1 MKGRTGLLPWC
12 EVKLMALLLGDYVR
26 EGDAVPIT
34 VKPSLVLEEQCIAA
48 QKLASA
54 ALAMD
59 VAMESVKD
67 TISLEFGKR
76 P

>member
-1 MKGRTGLLPWC
+1 
-12 EVKLMALLLGDYVR
+12 MALLLGEYVR
-26 EGDAVPIT
+26 ERDAAPVM

-67 TISLEFGKR
+67 TIPLEFRKR